1 MSQIPHISKMPST
14 SKDADDMMWVL
25 SRCRFCVHFKQA
37 DLFRG
42 FCHCSEYAKPF
53 PVGTHEGCEAFHG
66 KEKKIEHWINR
77 LVQIS
82 LDCDGQNDFFRQLNY
97 HEQNGT
103 AEQFLGL

>member
-14 SKDADDMMWVL
+14 SKDADAMMWAL
-25 SRCRFCVHFKQA
+25 ARCGNCSSFKQTT
-37 DLFRG
+37 LFSG
-42 FCHCSEYAKPF
+42 TCTSSEHGEPF
-53 PVGTHEGCEAFHG
+53 PVDASEGCEAFYG
-66 KEKKIEHWINR
+66 AKGIIEHWINR

-82 LDCDGQNDFFRQLNY
+82 LDCDGQNDFFRQLHY